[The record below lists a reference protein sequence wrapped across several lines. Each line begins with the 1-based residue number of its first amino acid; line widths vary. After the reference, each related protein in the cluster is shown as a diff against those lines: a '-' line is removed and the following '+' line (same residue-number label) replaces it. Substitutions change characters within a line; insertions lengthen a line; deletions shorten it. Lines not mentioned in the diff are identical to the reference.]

1 MKEVKTLKRSRVN
14 QCERGSAQHVAMH
27 GYRQIKR
34 GRRPALPFGEIRNP
48 EVAYQAAVARCVVER
63 ILSERRPYSM
73 SRPEFTPVSR
83 NVFEVNYWYG
93 YIETAHSMLHAMAS
107 AMQGS
112 ALIADQ
118 VNVPCEPAVFQV
130 SFNRVILRVNAT
142 SDKQAFVR
150 DYHRASGGRIPQPVG
165 PVYKLTLSANEQ
177 AAEDVHR
184 AKIQRRQDDANE
196 DRARTLREH
205 RRVNAAG
212 HEFDLVDVLAV
223 TTGFCIKGGDHMRGV
238 MEFMT
243 GEGLATLGLAT
254 MAPDCRRALIE
265 QHPWLANAKPPKK
278 LTPEDWTKAE
288 IEARWV
294 QTLEGWC
301 AQQVAKHGKMIL
313 VKPLPADEPPV

>member
-1 MKEVKTLKRSRVN
+1 MKALKRSRVN

-63 ILSERRPYSM
+63 MLSEQRPYST
-73 SRPEFTPVSR
+73 STPEFTPVSR

-112 ALIADQ
+112 ALIADE
-118 VNVPCEPAVFQV
+118 VNVPCEPPVFQV
-130 SFNRVILRVNAT
+130 SFNGVIMRINGT

-150 DYHRASGGRIPQPVG
+150 DYHRASGKRISQPVG
-165 PVYKLTLSANEQ
+165 PAYKLELSAKEQ
-177 AAEDVHR
+177 AAEDAHR
-184 AKIQRRQDDANE
+184 AKIQRRQDEANE
-196 DRARTLREH
+196 DRARALRKH
-205 RRVNAAG
+205 RRLNAEG
-212 HEFDLVDVLAV
+212 HEFDLVDVLAI
-223 TTGFCIKGGDHMRGV
+223 TTGIGMKYGDHMRGP
-238 MEFMT
+238 MEFMV
-243 GEGLATLGLAT
+243 GEDLAMLGLVV
-254 MAPDCRRALIE
+254 MADRCREALIE

-278 LTPEDWTKAE
+278 LAPEDWTESEIKAL
-288 IEARWV
+288 WV